1 MSHTISNTS
10 SNNDL
15 QDRIDLSRDIAT
27 SRREIAEGKGIPP
40 EEVMN
45 KMRDMLLRLK
55 AKREAAGLPHSD

>member
-27 SRREIAEGKGIPP
+27 SRREIAEGKGIPH

-45 KMRDMLLRLK
+45 KMRDMLLRLQ